1 MSLEADDAL
10 VLRHALARKH
20 VADDAA
26 VTLLCIGDSETFVVS
41 GPAGESPS
49 VIRIPIGSGAAGH
62 VPFHHD
68 PPTALELENAIA
80 VVEDQVMPLA
90 KSLPRPSVLVGM
102 GGAMG
107 GVASVA
113 GRAGPGRVHLAL
125 GDVELQFQQL
135 AAVAE
140 GGPEAS
146 SGLPSGP
153 AFAATLLI
161 LREFMHHLDFDSVAI
176 DAGEAA

>member
-1 MSLEADDAL
+1 MSLEADAAL

-26 VTLLCIGDSETFVVS
+26 VTLLCVGDSETFVVS

-90 KSLPRPSVLVGM
+90 KRLPRPSVLVGM

-107 GVASVA
+107 GRRKRCRTGRPRQGSPRA
-113 GRAGPGRVHLAL
+113 GRRGASIPATRRRRRGP
-125 GDVELQFQQL
+125 
-135 AAVAE
+135 
-140 GGPEAS
+140 S
-146 SGLPSGP
+146 
-153 AFAATLLI
+153 
-161 LREFMHHLDFDSVAI
+161 
-176 DAGEAA
+176 